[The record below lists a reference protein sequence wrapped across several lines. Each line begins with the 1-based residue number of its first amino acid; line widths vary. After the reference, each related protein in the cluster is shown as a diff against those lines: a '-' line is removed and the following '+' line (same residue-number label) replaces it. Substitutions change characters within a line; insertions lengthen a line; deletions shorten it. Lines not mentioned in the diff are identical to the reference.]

1 MAGAFTQPLMYPH
14 RGTCAGTALIDLVV
28 NACVHERNESSCKAD
43 KLCKWSPENTPWSP
57 CSPISDEVSLF
68 LEVASGGI
76 ILPTLRACSAAV
88 NETQCTAAAT
98 RKRFTFDDS
107 KAVQMA
113 AYVPVMNSPAPV
125 INTTVVDTGKITG
138 NQTQDTTKNNGVR
151 VEAAAYNLV
160 LACMAALLLLL
171 L

>member
-1 MAGAFTQPLMYPH
+1 MFS

-28 NACVHERNESSCKAD
+28 NACVHAQNETSCESD
-43 KLCKWSPENTPWSP
+43 QLCKWSPEKTPWSP
-57 CSPISDEVSLF
+57 CSPISDEMSLF
-68 LEVASGGI
+68 LEVASGGS

-88 NETQCTAAAT
+88 NETRCTAAAA
-98 RKRFTFDDS
+98 RKIFTFDDT
-107 KAVQMA
+107 KVVKMA
-113 AYVPVMNSPAPV
+113 AYVPVMSSPVPV
-125 INTTVVDTGKITG
+125 MNTTVLSTGNITG
-138 NQTQDTTKNNGVR
+138 NQTQNTTKNNGVR